1 MLNVGN
7 NPFILSIVMLSV
19 VVLMSLL
26 NCTVLSKLV
35 LFFSWKKS
43 KKMKTEKWMQRR
55 DRQRQVSPENE
66 KEDGFVQELENNKV
80 F

>member
-1 MLNVGN
+1 MLNVEKSLYTEYRYAECCGSHVTTELYCTLKIGL
-7 NPFILSIVMLSV
+7 ILFLE
-19 VVLMSLL
+19 
-26 NCTVLSKLV
+26 KEQ
-35 LFFSWKKS
+35 
-43 KKMKTEKWMQRR
+43 KMKIERWMQRR